1 MQSDVRQMRYKAGP
15 EQHKTILGYNWR
27 QALCLRCQARQEM
40 ESGHAAAGRAWGWA
54 RPAPNGSPGC
64 KARLPEDKGER
75 RGGRWLVASHDEKSK
90 RSKPLFLLLSNKKRR

>member
-1 MQSDVRQMRYKAGP
+1 MQSDVRQMWYKAGL

-40 ESGHAAAGRAWGWA
+40 RSGHAAAGRAWGWV

-75 RGGRWLVASHDEKSK
+75 RGGRWLVASHDEKIK
-90 RSKPLFLLLSNKKRR
+90 RLKPLFLLLSNKKRR